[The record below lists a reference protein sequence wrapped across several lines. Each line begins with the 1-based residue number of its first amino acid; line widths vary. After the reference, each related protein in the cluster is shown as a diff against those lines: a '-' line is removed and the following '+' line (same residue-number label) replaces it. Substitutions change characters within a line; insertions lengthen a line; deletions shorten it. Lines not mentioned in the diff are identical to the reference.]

1 MAVQAHGFAPKDL
14 EDLGITKAE
23 NVWWNL
29 TSAPLVEHALKRGE
43 GTLSHLGPLVVRT
56 GQHTGRS
63 PKDKFVVRE
72 PSSEEHIWWGSINQ
86 PIGED
91 KFDGLLKRAVAYTQG
106 KDLYVQECFAGAD
119 PKYRLPVRIITE
131 LAWHNLF
138 SRNMFIRATAEELAN
153 FVPGFTVLCLPSFE
167 ANPEIDGTRSEVAV
181 LLNIGK
187 KMVLVA
193 GTQYAGEIKKSIFTV
208 MNYILPM
215 NGVLSMHASANVG
228 PSGDDTAVFFGLSGT
243 GKTTL
248 SADVNRTLIG
258 DDEHGWSD
266 NGVFNFEGG
275 CYAKVINL
283 SAKAEPEI
291 YQTTRRF
298 GTILENVGFNPEDH
312 RVDLTDSTL
321 TENTRAGYPIDYIP
335 NASDTGRAGHPRTIV
350 MLTADAFGVL
360 PPISRLSPA
369 QAMFHFLSGYTA
381 KVAGTEK
388 GIDEPQATFSACF
401 GAPFL
406 ALPPAR
412 YAEMLGEKIDQYG
425 AAVFLVNTGWSG
437 GPYGVGSR
445 MKIAYT
451 RAMVNAA
458 IEGKLNDVPTET
470 DPVFGL
476 HIPKSCPDVPNEVL
490 NPRDTWSDKA
500 AYDKQAKE
508 LAQMFVDNFKQF
520 EDNASQ
526 EIRDAAPKVS

>member
-1 MAVQAHGFAPKDL
+1 
-14 EDLGITKAE
+14 
-23 NVWWNL
+23 
-29 TSAPLVEHALKRGE
+29 
-43 GTLSHLGPLVVRT
+43 
-56 GQHTGRS
+56 
-63 PKDKFVVRE
+63 
-72 PSSEEHIWWGSINQ
+72 
-86 PIGED
+86 
-91 KFDGLLKRAVAYTQG
+91 
-106 KDLYVQECFAGAD
+106 
-119 PKYRLPVRIITE
+119 
-131 LAWHNLF
+131 
-138 SRNMFIRATAEELAN
+138 
-153 FVPGFTVLCLPSFE
+153 
-167 ANPEIDGTRSEVAV
+167 
-181 LLNIGK
+181 
-187 KMVLVA
+187 
-193 GTQYAGEIKKSIFTV
+193 
-208 MNYILPM
+208 
-215 NGVLSMHASANVG
+215 
-228 PSGDDTAVFFGLSGT
+228 
-243 GKTTL
+243 
-248 SADVNRTLIG
+248 
-258 DDEHGWSD
+258 
-266 NGVFNFEGG
+266 
-275 CYAKVINL
+275 
-283 SAKAEPEI
+283 
-291 YQTTRRF
+291 
-298 GTILENVGFNPEDH
+298 
-312 RVDLTDSTL
+312 
-321 TENTRAGYPIDYIP
+321 
-335 NASDTGRAGHPRTIV
+335 

-476 HIPKSCPDVPNEVL
+476 HIPKSCPGVPDEVL

-500 AYDKQAKE
+500 AYDKQAKQ

-526 EIRDAAPKVS
+526 EICDAAPKVS